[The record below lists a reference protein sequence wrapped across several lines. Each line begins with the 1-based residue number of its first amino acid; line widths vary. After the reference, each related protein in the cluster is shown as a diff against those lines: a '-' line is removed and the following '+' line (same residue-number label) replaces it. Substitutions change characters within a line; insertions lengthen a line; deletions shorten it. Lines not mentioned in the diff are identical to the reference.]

1 MYTLLYKKNAFY
13 QTIFFS
19 LTIWKRKRLL
29 SIFLARNHEHLDN
42 KAVDIILSKLVKNF
56 FYVNLIAMVSYIYTK
71 PTYLHFEYFVKSSG
85 INK

>member
-1 MYTLLYKKNAFY
+1 
-13 QTIFFS
+13 
-19 LTIWKRKRLL
+19 L
-29 SIFLARNHEHLDN
+29 SRNHEHLDN

-56 FYVNLIAMVSYIYTK
+56 FYLNLIAMVSYIYTK